1 MFWLEL
7 VGFIFLIVIMDDQ
20 VSWFFRCMR
29 IIFSVILS
37 FLCITGVFASGAAP
51 ETAWAVAE
59 HGSSAFSIASW
70 VFMTLVMFLV
80 ITLVATEKVHRTLVV
95 FFIAA
100 SLLFLNYTF
109 GHFVPDLQFLNI
121 HQAFSAIDGEVIALL
136 VGMMMIVWVLSQTKL
151 FEWLA
156 VKLFE
161 LSRGNITMLFF
172 SFFFITAVLS
182 AFLDNVTTIFLI
194 TPVAISIA
202 KIFEINPTRFVIP
215 MIIASNLWGAA
226 TLIGDPPNIMIGSYA
241 GLSFNAFI
249 LNLGMPVVII
259 SGIIAITLYLVMK
272 RELSQV
278 KKIQDF
284 DATLREL
291 KKTYKLK
298 HRKLLVASLIVLAL
312 VIIFFFLHWFF
323 HMPAAVPAV
332 MGAALLMLIRD
343 RLIRRKFGRGHESK
357 ELMEQR
363 VHETFSRDVEWLVI
377 GFFIFLF
384 MIVGAVE
391 HTGLLDLVAMQI
403 QNTFWDNLLY
413 CALAILWIS
422 AIFSAF
428 LDNIPFTAVML
439 PVVASL
445 IEFYAGQ
452 GIDATFLWWALA
464 FGACFGGNGTLIGAS
479 ANLVAAG
486 LLEKE
491 KFRLSFMEYFK
502 LGFPLMLLQVA
513 LASIAVWGMY
523 LWTYA

>member
-1 MFWLEL
+1 
-7 VGFIFLIVIMDDQ
+7 MDDQ
-20 VSWFFRCMR
+20 ISWFSRFGR
-29 IIFSVILS
+29 ILVGTL
-37 FLCITGVFASGAAP
+37 LGTLLTAGVFASGSAGEVAA
-51 ETAWAVAE
+51 
-59 HGSSAFSIASW
+59 HGTSAFSVMSG

-80 ITLVATEKVHRTLVV
+80 ITLVATEKVNRTLVV

-109 GHFVPDLQFLNI
+109 GHFIPALQFLDI
-121 HQAFSAIDGEVIALL
+121 HQAFSAIDGEVIVLL
-136 VGMMMIVWVLSQTKL
+136 VGMMIIVWVLSQTRV

-161 LSRGNITMLFF
+161 LSRGRVGILFF

-194 TPVAISIA
+194 VPVAISIS
-202 KIFEINPTRFVIP
+202 KILEINPVRFVIP
-215 MIIASNLWGAA
+215 MIIASNLGGTA

-241 GLSFNAFI
+241 GLSFNSFI
-249 LNLGMPVVII
+249 ANLGFPVVVM
-259 SGIIAITLYLVMK
+259 SGIIAVTIYMMMK
-272 RELSQV
+272 WELGKA
-278 KKIQDF
+278 KKIKDF
-284 DATLREL
+284 DATVKEM
-291 KKTYKLK
+291 KKTYRLK
-298 HRKLLVASLIVLAL
+298 HKKLLIASLLVLVL
-312 VIIFFFLHWFF
+312 VIIFFFLHGFF

-343 RLIRRKFGRGHESK
+343 RLIRRKFGKCHESK

-363 VHETFSRDVEWLVI
+363 IHETFSRDVEWLVI

-384 MIVGAVE
+384 MIVWAVE
-391 HTGLLDLVAMQI
+391 HTGLLDVVAHQI
-403 QNTFWDNLLY
+403 QVTFGDNLLM
-413 CALAILWIS
+413 CAIAILWIS

-439 PVVASL
+439 PVVANL
-445 IEFYAGQ
+445 IAFYSGQ
-452 GIDATFLWWALA
+452 GIDATFLWWSLA
-464 FGACFGGNGTLIGAS
+464 FGACLGWNGTIIGAS

-491 KFRLSFMEYFK
+491 KFHLSFMEYFK

-513 LASIAVWGMY
+513 MATVAVYFMY
-523 LWTYA
+523 LGTIA

>member
-1 MFWLEL
+1 
-7 VGFIFLIVIMDDQ
+7 MDDQ
-20 VSWFFRCMR
+20 VAWFSRFGR
-29 IIFSVILS
+29 ILMGSILGILM
-37 FLCITGVFASGAAP
+37 FTGVFASGSAEVAA
-51 ETAWAVAE
+51 
-59 HGSSAFSIASW
+59 HGSSAFSIVSG

-95 FFIAA
+95 FFIAS

-109 GHFVPDLQFLNI
+109 GHFFPALQFLDM
-121 HQAFSAIDGEVIALL
+121 HQAFAAIDGEVIALL
-136 VGMMMIVWVLSQTKL
+136 VGMMIIVWVLSQTRV

-161 LSRGNITMLFF
+161 LSKGNIKILFF
-172 SFFFITAVLS
+172 SFFFITAILS

-194 TPVAISIA
+194 TPVAISISR
-202 KIFEINPTRFVIP
+202 IFEINPTRFIIP
-215 MIIASNLWGAA
+215 MIIASNLWGTA

-241 GLSFNAFI
+241 GISFNEFI
-249 LNLGMPVVII
+249 TNLGFPVVVMSII
-259 SGIIAITLYLVMK
+259 ICLTLYVMMK
-272 RELSQV
+272 GEFSRV
-278 KKIQDF
+278 KKIENF
-284 DATLREL
+284 DETLKEM

-298 HRKLLVASLIVLAL
+298 HRKLLIASLSVLVL
-312 VIIFFFLHWFF
+312 VIIFFFLHGVF
-323 HMPAAVPAV
+323 HMPAAIPAV

-343 RLIRRKFGRGHESK
+343 RLIRRKFGKCHMSK

-363 VHETFSRDVEWLVI
+363 VHETFSKDVEWLVI

-391 HTGLLDLVAMQI
+391 HTGLLDVVAAQI
-403 QNTFWDNLLY
+403 QVTFGDNLLI

-439 PVVASL
+439 PVVANL
-445 IEFYAGQ
+445 IDFYAAQ
-452 GIDATFLWWALA
+452 GVDAHFLWWALA
-464 FGACFGGNGTLIGAS
+464 FGACLGGNGTIIGAS

-491 KFRLSFMEYFK
+491 KFHLSFMEYFK
-502 LGFPLMLLQVA
+502 IGFPLMLVQVA
-513 LASIAVWGMY
+513 MASVAIYFMWTGIA
-523 LWTYA
+523 A

>member
-1 MFWLEL
+1 
-7 VGFIFLIVIMDDQ
+7 
-20 VSWFFRCMR
+20 MR
-29 IIFSVILS
+29 IFFSVLFWSLI
-37 FLCITGVFASGAAP
+37 CTGVFASGAA
-51 ETAWAVAE
+51 ETASAVAE
-59 HGSSAFSIASW
+59 HGSSAFSIASG

-80 ITLVATEKVHRTLVV
+80 ITPVATEKVHRTLVV

-109 GHFVPDLQFLNI
+109 GHFIPELQFLNI

-136 VGMMMIVWVLSQTKL
+136 VGMMMIVWVLSQTRL

-194 TPVAISIA
+194 TPVAISIS
-202 KIFEINPTRFVIP
+202 KIFEINPIRFIIP

-241 GLSFNAFI
+241 GLSFNEFI
-249 LNLGMPVVII
+249 INLGMPVVII
-259 SGIIAITLYLVMK
+259 SGIIAISLYLIMK
-272 RELSQV
+272 RELANV
-278 KKIQDF
+278 KKIKNF
-284 DATLREL
+284 DKTLAEL

-298 HRKLLVASLIVLAL
+298 HRKLLISSLLVLAL
-312 VIIFFFLHWFF
+312 VIIFFFLHGFF
-323 HMPAAVPAV
+323 HMPAAVPAI

-343 RLIRRKFGRGHESK
+343 RLIRRKFGRGHASK

-363 VHETFSRDVEWLVI
+363 VHETFSKDVEWLVI

-391 HTGLLDLVAMQI
+391 HTGLLDVIAHEI
-403 QNTFWDNLLY
+403 QVVFGDNLLY

-439 PVVASL
+439 PVVANL
-445 IEFYAGQ
+445 IGFYELQ

-464 FGACFGGNGTLIGAS
+464 FWACFGGNGTLIGAS

-491 KFRLSFMEYFK
+491 KYHLSFMEFFK
-502 LGFPLMLLQVA
+502 IGFPLMLVQVA

-523 LWTYA
+523 LGTVA

>member
-1 MFWLEL
+1 
-7 VGFIFLIVIMDDQ
+7 MDEQ
-20 VSWFFRCMR
+20 SAWWSRLKK
-29 IIFSVILS
+29 IIFGTLLGSLVYA
-37 FLCITGVFASGAAP
+37 GVFASGSAEVAAAG
-51 ETAWAVAE
+51 T
-59 HGSSAFSIASW
+59 SAFSIASGI
-70 VFMTLVMFLV
+70 FMTLVMFLV

-109 GHFVPDLQFLNI
+109 GHFIPELQFLNL
-121 HQAFSAIDGEVIALL
+121 HQAFASIDWEVIALL
-136 VGMMMIVWVLSQTKL
+136 VSMMMIVWVLSQTRV

-161 LSRGNITMLFF
+161 LSRGNIVMLFF

-194 TPVAISIA
+194 VPVAISIA
-202 KIFEINPTRFVIP
+202 KIFEINPVRFVIP

-241 GLSFNAFI
+241 SLSFNAFI
-249 LNLGMPVVII
+249 TNLGFPVVIMTI
-259 SGIIAITLYLVMK
+259 IIASTLYFIM
-272 RELSQV
+272 RGELAKV
-278 KKIQDF
+278 KQIKDF
-284 DATLREL
+284 DATLKEM
-291 KKTYKLK
+291 KQKYKIK
-298 HRKLLVASLIVLAL
+298 HKKLLIASLIVLAL
-312 VIIFFFLHWFF
+312 VIIFFFLHGFF

-332 MGAALLMLIRD
+332 MWAALLMLIRD
-343 RLIRRKFGRGHESK
+343 RLIRRKFGKSHESK

-363 VHETFSRDVEWLVI
+363 IHETFSRDVEWLVI

-391 HTGLLDLVAMQI
+391 HTGLLDLVAHEI
-403 QNTFWDNLLY
+403 QVTFGDNLLI
-413 CALAILWIS
+413 CAIAILWIS

-445 IEFYAGQ
+445 VDFYTGQWIE
-452 GIDATFLWWALA
+452 ATFLWWALA
-464 FGACFGGNGTLIGAS
+464 FGACLGWNGTLIWAS
-479 ANLVAAG
+479 ANLVALW

-491 KFRLSFMEYFK
+491 KFSLSFMQYFK
-502 LGFPLMLLQVA
+502 IGFPLMLLQVA
-513 LASIAVWGMY
+513 MATVAVYFMY
-523 LWTYA
+523 IGSLS

>member
-1 MFWLEL
+1 MEDWVAWWSRLRRIV
-7 VGFIFLIVIMDDQ
+7 VGALLGGAM
-20 VSWFFRCMR
+20 CA
-29 IIFSVILS
+29 
-37 FLCITGVFASGAAP
+37 GVFASGST
-51 ETAWAVAE
+51 EVVA
-59 HGSSAFSIASW
+59 HGSSAFSIASGI
-70 VFMTLVMFLV
+70 FMTLVMFLV
-80 ITLVATEKVHRTLVV
+80 ITLVATEKVNRTLVV

-109 GHFVPDLQFLNI
+109 GHFIPALQFLDM

-136 VGMMMIVWVLSQTKL
+136 VGMMIIVWVLSQTRV

-161 LSRGNITMLFF
+161 FSRGNIVILFF

-194 TPVAISIA
+194 VPVAISISR
-202 KIFEINPTRFVIP
+202 IFKINPTRFVIP

-249 LNLGMPVVII
+249 TNLGFPVVIMC
-259 SGIIAITLYLVMK
+259 GIIAVTLYLMMR
-272 RELSQV
+272 RELLSV
-278 KKIQDF
+278 PKIENF
-284 DATLREL
+284 DATLKEM
-291 KKTYKLK
+291 KQEYKIRHK
-298 HRKLLVASLIVLAL
+298 KLLISSLIVLAL
-312 VIIFFFLHWFF
+312 VIIFFFLHGFF
-323 HMPAAVPAV
+323 HMPAAIPAI

-343 RLIRRKFGRGHESK
+343 RLIRRKFGKCNESK
-357 ELMEQR
+357 EMMEQR
-363 VHETFSRDVEWLVI
+363 IHETFSRDVEWLVI

-391 HTGLLDLVAMQI
+391 HTGLLDLVAQLI
-403 QNTFWDNLLY
+403 QDKFGDNLLI
-413 CALAILWIS
+413 CAIAILWIS

-439 PVVASL
+439 PVVANL
-445 IEFYAGQ
+445 VGFYELQ
-452 GIDATFLWWALA
+452 WIDATFLWWSLA
-464 FGACFGGNGTLIGAS
+464 FGACLGGNGTIIGAS

-491 KFRLSFMEYFK
+491 KYHLSFMEYFK
-502 LGFPLMLLQVA
+502 LGFPLMFLQVSMA
-513 LASIAVWGMY
+513 TVAVYFMY
-523 LWTYA
+523 LGTVS